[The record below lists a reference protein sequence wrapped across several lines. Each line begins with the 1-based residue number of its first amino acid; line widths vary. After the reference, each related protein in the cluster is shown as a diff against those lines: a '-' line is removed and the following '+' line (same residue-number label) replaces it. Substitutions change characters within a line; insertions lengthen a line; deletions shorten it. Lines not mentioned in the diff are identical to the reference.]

1 MKNIVK
7 ETINNEEF
15 ELICEYIK
23 IRHESKMSQKDL
35 ADESGLSETTISRY
49 IKKQRIPNMKA
60 IVNIANA
67 LDLTTDE
74 LINLDERIV

>member
-1 MKNIVK
+1 MTELEWMDIFGDNLRDILK
-7 ETINNEEF
+7 EYGMT
-15 ELICEYIK
+15 
-23 IRHESKMSQKDL
+23 QKDL

-49 IKKQRIPNMKA
+49 VKKQRIPNMKA

>member
-1 MKNIVK
+1 MTELEWMDIFGDNLRDILK
-7 ETINNEEF
+7 EYGMT
-15 ELICEYIK
+15 
-23 IRHESKMSQKDL
+23 QKYL

-74 LINLDERIV
+74 LINLNERIV

>member
-1 MKNIVK
+1 MTELEWMDIFGDNLRDILK
-7 ETINNEEF
+7 EYGMT
-15 ELICEYIK
+15 
-23 IRHESKMSQKDL
+23 QKDL

-49 IKKQRIPNMKA
+49 VKKQRIPNMKA

-74 LINLDERIV
+74 LINLDERII

>member
-1 MKNIVK
+1 MTEREWMDIFGDNLRDILK
-7 ETINNEEF
+7 EYGMT
-15 ELICEYIK
+15 
-23 IRHESKMSQKDL
+23 QKDL

>member
-1 MKNIVK
+1 MTELEWMDIFGDNLRDILK
-7 ETINNEEF
+7 EYGMT
-15 ELICEYIK
+15 
-23 IRHESKMSQKDL
+23 QKDL
-35 ADESGLSETTISRY
+35 ADESRLSETTISRY

>member
-1 MKNIVK
+1 MTELEWMKVFGGNLRDILK
-7 ETINNEEF
+7 EYGMT
-15 ELICEYIK
+15 
-23 IRHESKMSQKDL
+23 QKDL
-35 ADESGLSETTISRY
+35 AEEAGLTEAAISYY
-49 IKKQRIPNMKA
+49 IHGQKIPSMKA

>member
-1 MKNIVK
+1 MTELEWMNIFGDNLRDILK
-7 ETINNEEF
+7 EYGMT
-15 ELICEYIK
+15 
-23 IRHESKMSQKDL
+23 QKDL

>member
-1 MKNIVK
+1 MTELEWMDIFGDNLRDILK
-7 ETINNEEF
+7 EYGMT
-15 ELICEYIK
+15 
-23 IRHESKMSQKDL
+23 QKDL

>member
-1 MKNIVK
+1 MTELEWMDIFGDNLRDILK
-7 ETINNEEF
+7 E
-15 ELICEYIK
+15 YG
-23 IRHESKMSQKDL
+23 MSQKDL

>member
-1 MKNIVK
+1 MTELEWMDIFGDNLRDILK
-7 ETINNEEF
+7 EYGMT
-15 ELICEYIK
+15 
-23 IRHESKMSQKDL
+23 QKDL

-74 LINLDERIV
+74 LINLDERII

>member
-1 MKNIVK
+1 MTELEWMDIFGDNLRDILK
-7 ETINNEEF
+7 EYGMT
-15 ELICEYIK
+15 
-23 IRHESKMSQKDL
+23 QKDL

-74 LINLDERIV
+74 LINLNERIV